1 MKKIGLG
8 MSAVI
13 VAIGLFLFW
22 RYATYGHSQE
32 QPASNVHMQ
41 QVLEKFYQNPGNYN
55 FFDKDGNS
63 MNAYIM
69 SREKA
74 FQLHPQDVTK
84 EVVKKV
90 NDYSEEV
97 VQELL
102 ELHSD
107 EEWIHAF
114 QEYYKKPYIYS
125 LYDKKS
131 DSMKEYALNQITSS
145 ACFFNSSCPLPMTTP
160 IPASWII
167 CKSFIESPKAK

>member
-63 MNAYIM
+63 MNIIKNHTYIHYM
-69 SREKA
+69 IKKA
-74 FQLHPQDVTK
+74 IL
-84 EVVKKV
+84 
-90 NDYSEEV
+90 
-97 VQELL
+97 
-102 ELHSD
+102 
-107 EEWIHAF
+107 
-114 QEYYKKPYIYS
+114 
-125 LYDKKS
+125 
-131 DSMKEYALNQITSS
+131 
-145 ACFFNSSCPLPMTTP
+145 
-160 IPASWII
+160 
-167 CKSFIESPKAK
+167 